1 MAERT
6 HVSPAEVLEVL
17 GQHVLTDGMKLV
29 VDLRRSR
36 GSRLVDARD
45 GRTYLDLYTF
55 FASAPLGI
63 NPPGLADDP
72 TFLAELAEVA
82 ANKPANPDVY
92 STAYAEFVATFA
104 RVLGDPSLPYLFFV
118 EGGALAV
125 ENALKAAFDW
135 KSRHNEA
142 HGRSRDLGTKV
153 LHLTRAFHGRSGYTL
168 SLTNTEPN
176 KTDRFPTFGWPR
188 IDVPAVRFPLADHLD
203 QVVAA
208 EEHALDQARAAF
220 AAHPHDIAAFI
231 AEPIQG
237 EGGDNHVRAEFFAAL
252 REIVHAHD
260 ALFVFDEVQTGV
272 GTTGTPWTYQ
282 QLGVQ
287 PDLVAFSKKAQVGGV
302 MAGGRIDEVP
312 DHVFRVSGRINSTW
326 GGGLTDMVRC
336 RRLLEII
343 ETEGLIAAAGPKGER
358 LLSGLRAVAAAT
370 TRAGGAPLDPAP
382 LDRAPFVDPAP
393 VVDPAPLVDNVRGRG
408 LMAACDLPSPELRSR
423 VIADLHDV
431 EHVLVLPCGVRS
443 IRFRPALSIT
453 EDEIDEAVGALGRS
467 LERVAAAV
475 RTAR

>member
-6 HVSPAEVLEVL
+6 HVSPAEVHEVL
-17 GQHVLTDGMKLV
+17 GQHLLTDDLALV

-36 GSRLVDARD
+36 GSRLVDARN
-45 GRTYLDLYTF
+45 GQTYLDLYTF

-72 TFLAELAEVA
+72 SFLAELGEIA
-82 ANKPANPDVY
+82 ANKPANPDMY

-104 RVLGDPSLPYLFFV
+104 RVLGDPQLPYLFFV

-168 SLTNTEPN
+168 SLTNTEAN

-188 IDVPAVRFPLADHLD
+188 IDVPAIRFPLADHLGE
-203 QVVAA
+203 VVAA
-208 EEHALDQARAAF
+208 EQHALEQARAAF

-237 EGGDNHVRAEFFAAL
+237 EGGDNHIRAEFFAEL

-272 GTTGTPWTYQ
+272 GTTGTPWAYQ

-326 GGGLTDMVRC
+326 GGGLTDMVRS

-343 ETEGLIAAAGPKGER
+343 EAEGLIEASGAKGER
-358 LLSGLRAVAAAT
+358 LLSGLHAVAGAT
-370 TRAGGAPLDPAP
+370 AHAGGAPL
-382 LDRAPFVDPAP
+382 
-393 VVDPAPLVDNVRGRG
+393 VDNIRGRG
-408 LMAACDLPSPELRSR
+408 LMVACDLPSPELRSQ
-423 VIADLHDV
+423 VVSDLHDV
-431 EHVLVLPCGVRS
+431 EHVIVLPCGVRS

-453 EDEIDEAVGALGRS
+453 EDEIDEAVQALRRTLGR
-467 LERVAAAV
+467 VAGTLA
-475 RTAR
+475 RTARQPSGVLL